1 MDLDSAGLGD
11 RLRQVCAL
19 IGSKKA
25 AADAMGVSEDMI
37 YRYLKGETKPPLMP
51 IVALCERA
59 GVRVDWLASGRHP
72 VFAEDGVADPPPAE
86 DVRPVASMGGAS
98 SPARPRAGLMEDE
111 IVPDAMPD
119 PVLLAEA
126 VTVLEEEL
134 GKLGFVLDAALKG
147 RAVALLYQFL
157 LVGPPDSNRERFAR
171 DLLRSL

>member
-1 MDLDSAGLGD
+1 MNLDSAGLGD

-19 IGSKKA
+19 IGSKRA

-72 VFAEDGVADPPPAE
+72 VFAEEGVADPPPVEGA
-86 DVRPVASMGGAS
+86 RPVAAMETG
-98 SPARPRAGLMEDE
+98 PRAKPRIDLVEEDTD
-111 IVPDAMPD
+111 PGGMPD

-134 GKLGFVLDAALKG
+134 GKLGFMLDAALKG